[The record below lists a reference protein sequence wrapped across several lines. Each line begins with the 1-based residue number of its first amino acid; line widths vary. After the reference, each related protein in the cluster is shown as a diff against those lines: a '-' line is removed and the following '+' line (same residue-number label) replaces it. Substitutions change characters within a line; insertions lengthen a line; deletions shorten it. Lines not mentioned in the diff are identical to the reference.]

1 MFTVLVVYLL
11 VSGTTWRGAIRRSV
25 MVDICGPCDGSDFD
39 INLDLSNRIGT
50 AGTFDA
56 SNLEEWQKVLT
67 LTMEDAADTTTT
79 LSGLNPTTGAFLLRS
94 GREGGGVDG
103 GVSGG
108 GPNWIAWL
116 CQCQ

>member
-79 LSGLNPTTGAFLLRS
+79 LSGLNPTTGAFLFVRELVIPYDVRS
-94 GREGGGVDG
+94 MPLTRPGRSSV
-103 GVSGG
+103 
-108 GPNWIAWL
+108 
-116 CQCQ
+116 